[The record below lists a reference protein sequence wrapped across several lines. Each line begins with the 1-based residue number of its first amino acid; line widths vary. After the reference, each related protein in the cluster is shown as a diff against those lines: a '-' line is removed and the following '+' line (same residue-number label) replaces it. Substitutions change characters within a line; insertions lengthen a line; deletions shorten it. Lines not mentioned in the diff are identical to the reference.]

1 LPEGS
6 SDLDILAE
14 DMVADVAQD
23 MADADF
29 EAAVNEWR
37 RRESWMP
44 TAADLLKVHADL
56 ERARALDRGKLVA
69 LPSRTGKTTPYM
81 TAVFALMRER
91 GWEGFEGMGK
101 AFEQMGKPEDWYAR
115 QRQAWA
121 QA

>member
-1 LPEGS
+1 MPEGR
-6 SDLDILAE
+6 SDLDQLA
-14 DMVADVAQD
+14 DDIVGLL
-23 MADADF
+23 ADAMTDDEF
-29 EAAVNEWR
+29 VSAVHEYR